1 MTNTTVQV
9 QGMTC
14 GHCVSTVTTAVGAVP
29 GVSAV
34 EVDLRSGTVT
44 TTGTADANAVAR
56 AVTAAGYDV
65 TGAQQAPAAGREL
78 PLADTGCCCG

>member
-1 MTNTTVQV
+1 MTNSTIQV

-14 GHCVSTVTTAVGAVP
+14 GHCVSTVTTAVGAVA

-34 EVDLRSGTVT
+34 QVDLRSGTVT
-44 TTGTADANAVAR
+44 TTGTADAEAVAQ
-56 AVTAAGYDV
+56 AITAAGYDV
-65 TGAQQAPAAGREL
+65 TRAYQAPAAGRNL